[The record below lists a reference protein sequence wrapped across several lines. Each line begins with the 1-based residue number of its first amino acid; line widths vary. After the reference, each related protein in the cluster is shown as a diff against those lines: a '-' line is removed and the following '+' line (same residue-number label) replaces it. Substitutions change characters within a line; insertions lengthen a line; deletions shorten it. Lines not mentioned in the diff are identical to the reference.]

1 MPPRCAKTYGYAKPL
16 KAALRLKEENLVMLD
31 VKDNASDQDFADP
44 IAGDP
49 RNFAAAV
56 NNWVPHDIVLKDAWF
71 PLAHSFAV
79 VAKAA
84 RRSVYS
90 QPFYLWRENG
100 VAVAAEFHPNDAERT
115 GKSDFSDADGR
126 YPVLEHYGYVW
137 GWYGNPAN
145 ADPAHLPSIPY
156 LPAEGNLPKHMLGTV
171 RFDCTAPLSLEN
183 LIDLTHADFLHAD
196 VVGDEKM
203 DKEVVEVFYDSETIT
218 MVRRCTNKSVAP
230 IMKWFG
236 GVRAEVQQ
244 VRQVIRIYLRS
255 HAAIAYGRFAPGDNV
270 QLFHPC
276 VPETRDRTRLDY
288 AMNTSNVKKS
298 NLFRYLMPKA
308 SYKVSRQDSYMTSP
322 QSPRYMNPEKRK
334 DLHSPLDEAGQ
345 KYRVLMTALAERQ
358 ARGDFAYRD
367 NVSADCSEIIGYD
380 GK

>member
-1 MPPRCAKTYGYAKPL
+1 MKLPRGLHGLAQPEQLEKTI
-16 KAALRLKEENLVMLD
+16 MLD
-31 VKDNASDQDFADP
+31 VKDTASTGDHVDP
-44 IAGDP
+44 ITSDP
-49 RNFAAAV
+49 RAFAAMV
-56 NNWVPHDIVLKDAWF
+56 NSWVPHDIVLKDAWF
-71 PLAHSFAV
+71 PLAHGFAV
-79 VAKAA
+79 TAKPV
-84 RRSVYS
+84 RRAVYS
-90 QPFYLWRENG
+90 HPYFLWREHG
-100 VAVAAEFHPNDAERT
+100 KAVAAEFHPADNART
-115 GKSDFSDADGR
+115 AKSPYSDGEGR
-126 YPVLEHYGYVW
+126 YPVIEKYGYVW
-137 GWYGNPAN
+137 GWFGNPAN
-145 ADPAHLPSIPY
+145 AAPEHVPSLPY
-156 LPAEGNLPKHMLGTV
+156 LPEDGGLPLHMLGTV

-203 DKEVVEVFYDSETIT
+203 DKETVEVFHDSESIT
-218 MVRRCTNKSVAP
+218 MVRTCVNKSVAP
-230 IMKWFG
+230 IMKIFG
-236 GVRAEVQQ
+236 GVRADVQQ

-255 HAAIAYGRFAPGDNV
+255 HAAIAYGRFSPGDNV

-288 AMNTSNVKKS
+288 TMNTSNVKKS
-298 NLFRYLMPKA
+298 NLFRYMMPKA
-308 SYKVSRQDSYMTSP
+308 SYKVSQQDSFMTSP

-345 KYRVLMTALAERQ
+345 KYRVLMLALAERQ

>member
-1 MPPRCAKTYGYAKPL
+1 MTMLETDHPTSEPDDVLADVMKP
-16 KAALRLKEENLVMLD
+16 A
-31 VKDNASDQDFADP
+31 
-44 IAGDP
+44 
-49 RNFAAAV
+49 NFQKAV
-56 NNWVPHDIVLKDAWF
+56 NSWVPHDIALKDAWF

-79 VAKAA
+79 VAKPV

-100 VAVAAEFHPNDAERT
+100 VPVASEFHPNDSEQT
-115 GKSDFSDADGR
+115 GKSDFSDAHGR

-156 LPAEGNLPKHMLGTV
+156 LPAEGGLPKHMLGTV

-183 LIDLTHADFLHAD
+183 LIDLTHSDFLHAD

-203 DKEVVEVFYDSETIT
+203 DKEVVEVFHDSETIT
-218 MVRRCTNKSVAP
+218 MVRHCTNKSVAP
-230 IMKWFG
+230 IMKRFG
-236 GVRAEVQQ
+236 GVKADVQQ

-255 HAAIAYGRFAPGDNV
+255 HAAIAYGRFSPGDNV

-345 KYRVLMTALAERQ
+345 KYRVLMLALAERQ
-358 ARGDFAYRD
+358 AKGDFAYRD
-367 NVSADCSEIIGYD
+367 NVSADCSAIIGYD

>member
-1 MPPRCAKTYGYAKPL
+1 
-16 KAALRLKEENLVMLD
+16 MLD
-31 VKDNASDQDFADP
+31 TDQNAASAYDGLAEAMQP
-44 IAGDP
+44 
-49 RNFAAAV
+49 AAFQKAV
-56 NNWVPHDIVLKDAWF
+56 NKWVPHDIVLKDAWF

-79 VAKAA
+79 TAKPV

-90 QPFYLWRENG
+90 QPFFLWREDG
-100 VAVAAEFHPNDAERT
+100 KAVAAECHPRDAAGADT
-115 GKSDFSDADGR
+115 SAFSDARGR

-156 LPAEGNLPKHMLGTV
+156 LPDNGNLPRHMLGTV
-171 RFDCTAPLSLEN
+171 RFDCCAPLSLEN
-183 LIDLTHADFLHAD
+183 LIDLTHSDFLHAD

-203 DKEVVEVFYDSETIT
+203 DKEVVEVFYDTETIT
-218 MVRRCTNKSVAP
+218 MVRTCTNKSVAP

-236 GVRAEVQQ
+236 GVKDDVQQ

-255 HAAIAYGRFAPGDNV
+255 HAAIAYGRFSPGDNV

-288 AMNTSNVKKS
+288 AMNTSNVKKT
-298 NLFRYLMPKA
+298 NPFRYMMPKA
-308 SYKVSRQDSYMTSP
+308 SYKVSRQDSSMTSP
-322 QSPRYMNPEKRK
+322 QSPRYMHPESRR

-345 KYRVLMTALAERQ
+345 KYRVLMLALAERQ

-367 NVSADCSEIIGYD
+367 NVSADCSTIIGYD

>member
-1 MPPRCAKTYGYAKPL
+1 
-16 KAALRLKEENLVMLD
+16 
-31 VKDNASDQDFADP
+31 
-44 IAGDP
+44 
-49 RNFAAAV
+49 
-56 NNWVPHDIVLKDAWF
+56 
-71 PLAHSFAV
+71 
-79 VAKAA
+79 
-84 RRSVYS
+84 
-90 QPFYLWRENG
+90 
-100 VAVAAEFHPNDAERT
+100 
-115 GKSDFSDADGR
+115 
-126 YPVLEHYGYVW
+126 
-137 GWYGNPAN
+137 
-145 ADPAHLPSIPY
+145 
-156 LPAEGNLPKHMLGTV
+156 
-171 RFDCTAPLSLEN
+171 
-183 LIDLTHADFLHAD
+183 
-196 VVGDEKM
+196 
-203 DKEVVEVFYDSETIT
+203 

-236 GVRAEVQQ
+236 GVKSDVQQ

-255 HAAIAYGRFAPGDNV
+255 HAAIAYGRFSPGDNV

-308 SYKVSRQDSYMTSP
+308 SYKVSRQDSTMTSP
-322 QSPRYMNPEKRK
+322 QSPRYMNPETRK

>member
-1 MPPRCAKTYGYAKPL
+1 
-16 KAALRLKEENLVMLD
+16 MLD
-31 VKDNASDQDFADP
+31 VKDAAPADDYVDPVTADP
-44 IAGDP
+44 RA
-49 RNFAAAV
+49 FAAMV
-56 NNWVPHDIVLKDAWF
+56 NSWVPHDIVLKDAWF
-71 PLAHSFAV
+71 PMAHSFAV
-79 VAKAA
+79 TEKPV
-84 RRSVYS
+84 RRAVYS
-90 QPFYLWRENG
+90 QPYFLWREAG
-100 VAVAAEFHPNDAERT
+100 KAVAAEFHPSDTERAA
-115 GKSDFSDADGR
+115 KSSYSDASGR
-126 YPVLEHYGYVW
+126 YPVIEKYGYVW
-137 GWYGNPAN
+137 CWFGNPAN
-145 ADPAHLPSIPY
+145 AAPEHIPSLPY
-156 LPAEGNLPKHMLGTV
+156 LPEDGGLPLHMLGTV

-196 VVGDEKM
+196 VVGDEQM
-203 DKEVVEVFYDSETIT
+203 DKETVEVFHDSETIT
-218 MVRRCTNKSVAP
+218 MVRTCVNKSVAP
-230 IMKWFG
+230 IMKMFG
-236 GVRAEVQQ
+236 GVKSDVQQ

-255 HAAIAYGRFAPGDNV
+255 HAAIAYGRFSPGDNV

-288 AMNTSNVKKS
+288 TMNTSNVKKT

-308 SYKVSRQDSYMTSP
+308 SYKVSRQDSSMTSP

-345 KYRVLMTALAERQ
+345 KYRVLMLALAERQ